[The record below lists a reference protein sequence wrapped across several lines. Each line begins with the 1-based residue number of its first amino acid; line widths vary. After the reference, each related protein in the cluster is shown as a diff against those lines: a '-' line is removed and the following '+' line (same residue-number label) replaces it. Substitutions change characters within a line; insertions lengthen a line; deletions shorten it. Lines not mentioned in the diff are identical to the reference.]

1 MGYIL
6 GYGVHCWEL
15 FTLRSWMVAFLAF
28 SLTLQPVA
36 APAIAAPTTIAMLSG
51 LVAMAASIAGNE
63 LCMRL
68 GRRRVIRLV
77 MILSAACAAAF
88 GFAAGLPYAA
98 VAGLALAYSA
108 VVQLDSAA
116 LTAGAVAAAAPG
128 RQGATMAVHSLIGFG
143 AGFVGPLVLGW
154 TLDMTGGA
162 MSTVSWGFAFA
173 TVAAVGIFGPLALLL
188 VPKDNPRPSPKPTS
202 GVAPS

>member
-1 MGYIL
+1 
-6 GYGVHCWEL
+6 
-15 FTLRSWMVAFLAF
+15 MVAFLAF
-28 SLTLQPVA
+28 SQTLQPGGATV
-36 APAIAAPTTIAMLSG
+36 IAAPTTIATISG

-77 MILSAACAAAF
+77 MILSAASAAAF

-108 VVQLDSAA
+108 VIQIDSAA
-116 LTAGAVAAAAPG
+116 LTAGVVAVAEPG

-154 TLDMTGGA
+154 TLDMTGDMSGDIAGDA
-162 MSTVSWGFAFA
+162 MSTMSWGLAFA
-173 TVAAVGIFGPLALLL
+173 TVGAVGVLGPLALLL
-188 VPKDNPRPSPKPTS
+188 VPKD
-202 GVAPS
+202 AP